1 MNEAD
6 FDFLKRQ
13 TDVETKIKGVAL
25 VETTDL
31 YQLQSEIEGLSID
44 NALLRA
50 ENIRLRWENKPKIE
64 ATAAGVETSEQEV
77 ARLRTTTQRL
87 RDELLFVDLA
97 FTRLKED
104 IKAVGLDT
112 ESIRKV
118 AAAIRGQ
125 MV

>member
-1 MNEAD
+1 M
-6 FDFLKRQ
+6 
-13 TDVETKIKGVAL
+13 
-25 VETTDL
+25 ETTDL